1 MTESGLEI
9 WTILK
14 FRKNLMQ
21 FLSKHSCTSVD
32 RKDTYKGLIADSIF
46 VYTRKCKFA
55 SEPTCMTL
63 DYKKFHFYYLKIELQ
78 RVNFVMNKKKT
89 NSNRRND
96 GPYCENDQIMLY
108 FSKLNIIML
117 KFVIYFYDNLVKD
130 LSSI

>member
-1 MTESGLEI
+1 
-9 WTILK
+9 
-14 FRKNLMQ
+14 MQ